1 MLKNAALVL
10 CVFCSVFLT
19 IYMIITVAN
28 KHNTSLAVLVANSVA
43 ITATITHC
51 MGVW

>member
-1 MLKNAALVL
+1 MVKNAALVL

-19 IYMIITVAN
+19 GYMIITVAN
-28 KHNTSLAVLVANSVA
+28 KHGVTWAILVADSVA

>member
-1 MLKNAALVL
+1 MVKDAVLVL
-10 CVFCSVFLT
+10 CMFCSVFLT
-19 IYMIITVAN
+19 GYMTITVAN